1 MTYKGIDFNGTER
14 TWGSNNQYKMWL
26 NFFEAETIMYLSNR
40 MLMLVYTPDGSFSL
54 QGSSYVFPNED
65 HNGAN
70 YYTDKNGY
78 CIVDLTD
85 YMRVCAGSVWGTD
98 MTIYFSNSVYDD
110 LFTGTYTRRLISPY
124 DDHIIP
130 YQQAMDIHT
139 PIAPPSKMYISTWG
153 TLPIKLEIY
162 RDQSYSLTL
171 EQYIGSTLNSTRSL
185 TDGQITL
192 DSAAITSIVLKRSNT
207 YQYKYPLLALQCDHE
222 YALVEWMSFTGE
234 WRRHTFEVR
243 KVKKASADNYSLLT
257 LDNSFDEVKGRTE
270 SLTLFLDGLS
280 AYDFWYYSDLITSS
294 KVFVYMKSVRYNT
307 ITRRQVKVT
316 TNDMTTP
323 DGNAFDGKIEINVNW
338 KRYDA
343 VAL

>member
-40 MLMLVYTPDGSFSL
+40 LLMLVYTPDGSFSL
-54 QGSSYVFPNED
+54 GGCPYVFADED
-65 HNGAN
+65 HNGAT

-85 YMRVCAGSVWGTD
+85 YMRVCAGSAFGTD
-98 MTIYFSNSVYDD
+98 MSISFSNGVYDD
-110 LFTGTYTRRLISPY
+110 LFTGTYTRRLIPPY

-130 YQQAMDIHT
+130 YQQAMNIHT
-139 PIAPPSKMYISTWG
+139 PIAPPSKMYISTLD

-192 DSAAITSIVLKRSNT
+192 DSAAITSIVLKEATPINTNIRSWHSNVIMSMHLSSGCHSRENGGGI
-207 YQYKYPLLALQCDHE
+207 LLM
-222 YALVEWMSFTGE
+222 YA
-234 WRRHTFEVR
+234 R
-243 KVKKASADNYSLLT
+243 
-257 LDNSFDEVKGRTE
+257 
-270 SLTLFLDGLS
+270 
-280 AYDFWYYSDLITSS
+280 
-294 KVFVYMKSVRYNT
+294 
-307 ITRRQVKVT
+307 
-316 TNDMTTP
+316 
-323 DGNAFDGKIEINVNW
+323 
-338 KRYDA
+338 
-343 VAL
+343 